1 MSYVG
6 STAASTVANP
16 PNRVTQGLMS
26 QSNYNESTSISNGGS
41 LWTYNSSN
49 LTTDLVVANFFSD
62 GHTLGMRNGDILI
75 ANTYSTESSTGQI
88 VIIGTIV
95 GLSTSGASMSSEGFI
110 SSTATA
116 AGGG

>member
-16 PNRVTQGLMS
+16 PNRVSQGLMS
-26 QSNYNESTSISNGGS
+26 QSNINESTSVVNGGS

-49 LTTDLVVANFFSD
+49 LTTDLNTANFFSD
-62 GHTLGMRNGDILI
+62 GHLLGMRPGDILI
-75 ANTYSTESSTGQI
+75 ANTHSTESSTGFLMYLG
-88 VIIGTIV
+88 VV
-95 GLSTSGASMSSEGFI
+95 GAVSTSGASMSTEAFI

>member
-1 MSYVG
+1 
-6 STAASTVANP
+6 
-16 PNRVTQGLMS
+16 
-26 QSNYNESTSISNGGS
+26 
-41 LWTYNSSN
+41 
-49 LTTDLVVANFFSD
+49 
-62 GHTLGMRNGDILI
+62 MRNGDILI